1 MSIKALNYALDIKI
15 GDPIAKLIFIN
26 LANHFNDATEY
37 SYPSQELL
45 AERAECSIR
54 TVQRKIE
61 MLIDLGLVKKI
72 FRPNKTSLYGFPGLN
87 GYDTSDVSDCHI
99 QKMVTTNSGLVTTDG
114 VVRTINNNHYNNNK
128 KKKKNKEIL
137 LVDFVVTDNIKK
149 YATDLGLDAD
159 DVIEDI
165 RLWNEQNGNKAKY
178 ANPNAFYMNWFRK
191 EAKRKPKTVVK
202 VQSDQKDGKVAV
214 RAEKE
219 LSQPQKDLIQSW
231 IDQIHNKAKTN
242 PSEYGGVNYDKL
254 RDALTTSMKFQF
266 ANWYGETLT
275 TRQICDKF
283 NLNKNN

>member
-1 MSIKALNYALDIKI
+1 LSIKALNYALDIKI

-114 VVRTINNNHYNNNK
+114 VVRTINNNHYNNK

>member
-114 VVRTINNNHYNNNK
+114 VVRTINNNHYNNK

-231 IDQIHNKAKTN
+231 VDQVHNKAKTN

>member
-1 MSIKALNYALDIKI
+1 LSIKALNYALDIKI

-72 FRPNKTSLYGFPGLN
+72 FRPNKTSLYSFPRLN

-128 KKKKNKEIL
+128 KKKKNKEVL
-137 LVDFVVTDNIKK
+137 LVDFVVNDNLKK

-214 RAEKE
+214 RAEKG
-219 LSQPQKDLIQSW
+219 LTMAQLNY
-231 IDQIHNKAKTN
+231 IDNIVAKVERLQNDPRWAYTN
-242 PSEYGGVNYDKL
+242 FDRLRNEIETAMRGGNLSEY
-254 RDALTTSMKFQF
+254 
-266 ANWYGETLT
+266 
-275 TRQICDKF
+275 
-283 NLNKNN
+283 LNERGLN

>member
-1 MSIKALNYALDIKI
+1 LSIKALNYALDIKI

-61 MLIDLGLVKKI
+61 MLIDLGLIKKI

-128 KKKKNKEIL
+128 KKKKNKEVL
-137 LVDFVVTDNIKK
+137 LVDFVVNDNLKK

-214 RAEKE
+214 RAEKG
-219 LSQPQKDLIQSW
+219 LTMAQLNY
-231 IDQIHNKAKTN
+231 IDNIVAKVERLQNDPRWAYTN
-242 PSEYGGVNYDKL
+242 FDRLRNEIETAMRGGNLSEY
-254 RDALTTSMKFQF
+254 
-266 ANWYGETLT
+266 
-275 TRQICDKF
+275 
-283 NLNKNN
+283 LNERGLN

>member
-1 MSIKALNYALDIKI
+1 LSIKALNYALDIKI

-114 VVRTINNNHYNNNK
+114 VVRTINNNHYNNK

-202 VQSDQKDGKVAV
+202 VQSHQKDGKVAV

>member
-72 FRPNKTSLYGFPGLN
+72 IRPNKTSLYGFPGLN

-99 QKMVTTNSGLVTTDG
+99 QKMVTTNSVLVTTDG
-114 VVRTINNNHYNNNK
+114 VVRTINNNHYNN

-214 RAEKE
+214 RAEKG
-219 LSQPQKDLIQSW
+219 LTMAQLNY
-231 IDQIHNKAKTN
+231 IDNIVAKVERLQNDPRWAYTN
-242 PSEYGGVNYDKL
+242 FDRLRNEIETAMRGGNLSEY
-254 RDALTTSMKFQF
+254 
-266 ANWYGETLT
+266 
-275 TRQICDKF
+275 
-283 NLNKNN
+283 LNERGLN

>member
-61 MLIDLGLVKKI
+61 MLIDLGLIKKI

-128 KKKKNKEIL
+128 KKKKNKEVL

-214 RAEKE
+214 RAEKG
-219 LSQPQKDLIQSW
+219 LTMAQLNY
-231 IDQIHNKAKTN
+231 IDNIVAKVERLQNDPRWAYTN
-242 PSEYGGVNYDKL
+242 FDRLRNEIETAMRGGNLSEY
-254 RDALTTSMKFQF
+254 
-266 ANWYGETLT
+266 
-275 TRQICDKF
+275 
-283 NLNKNN
+283 LNERGLN